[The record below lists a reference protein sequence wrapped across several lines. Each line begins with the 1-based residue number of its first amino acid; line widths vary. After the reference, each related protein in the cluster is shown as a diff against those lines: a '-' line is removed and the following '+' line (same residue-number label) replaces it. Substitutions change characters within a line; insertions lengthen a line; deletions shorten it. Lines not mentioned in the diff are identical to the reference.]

1 MIMSLVVSSEPEC
14 HMTLMTTSNGRR
26 VPRKHSARK
35 TVSLGRPLCVRG
47 PEPGLGMRNFS
58 LVLAES
64 RAGTHQAFSGGTFIR
79 TVPQPASCLT
89 SFFTQELEC
98 LLIANLVLGFLL
110 AHYFLDLQY
119 LEDNVHA
126 LELLSIPGLL
136 GSGLHLESPAP
147 LLLHL
152 RSSSVVSGQLE
163 TPLSSAPSVCCVSQL
178 PAYTLECVIM
188 KNLL

>member
-1 MIMSLVVSSEPEC
+1 MVMSLVVSSEPEC

-26 VPRKHSARK
+26 VPRKRSARK
-35 TVSLGRPLCVRG
+35 TVSLGRPLRVRG
-47 PEPGLGMRNFS
+47 PEPGLGMQNFS
-58 LVLAES
+58 LVLADS
-64 RAGTHQAFSGGTFIR
+64 GTGTHQAFSEGTFIR

-110 AHYFLDLQY
+110 AHYFLELQY

-126 LELLSIPGLL
+126 LESGVPGLL

-152 RSSSVVSGQLE
+152 RCSSVVSGQLE
-163 TPLSSAPSVCCVSQL
+163 SPLSSAPSVCCVSQL
-178 PAYTLECVIM
+178 PAYTLGCVIM
-188 KNLL
+188 KNSL